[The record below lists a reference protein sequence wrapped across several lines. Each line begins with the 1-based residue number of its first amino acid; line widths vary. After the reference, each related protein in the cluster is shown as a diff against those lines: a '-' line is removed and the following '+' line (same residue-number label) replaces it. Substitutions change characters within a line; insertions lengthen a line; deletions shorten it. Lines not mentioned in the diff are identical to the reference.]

1 MARYPRSY
9 IAGTWQPAPVIR
21 PEPPQPTPVIPIA
34 APDVV
39 PSVLTAEPPN
49 PHASDGT

>member
-9 IAGTWQPAPVIR
+9 IAGTWQPAPVMR

-34 APDVV
+34 APDLV
-39 PSVLTAEPPN
+39 PSVLTAEPPES
-49 PHASDGT
+49 ACLDGT